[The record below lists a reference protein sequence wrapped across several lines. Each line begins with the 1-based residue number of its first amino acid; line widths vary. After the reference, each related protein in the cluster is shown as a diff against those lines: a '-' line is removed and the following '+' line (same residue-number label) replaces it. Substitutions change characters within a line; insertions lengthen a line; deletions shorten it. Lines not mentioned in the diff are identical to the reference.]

1 MNSHWRRQL
10 SQDNQTRPVY
20 PFFTVGPHLI
30 FSFSLLERQYSYL
43 PFQSPKKGGNISECW
58 ICQQKLWSVHNVGD
72 PLILSVT
79 NFSLVPNAT
88 VNYTHYPMRV
98 TYLVRLLQ
106 PGVPIPCFK
115 HSLTITILV
124 QLNTSTFTLFFL
136 IFKYNPLP
144 WDPILLLTL
153 SNINEIEIIVI
164 ECSQGHKPS
173 CKHMNNYIVFASL
186 KFGKQLRMKKVNK
199 YDIFYHY

>member
-1 MNSHWRRQL
+1 
-10 SQDNQTRPVY
+10 
-20 PFFTVGPHLI
+20 
-30 FSFSLLERQYSYL
+30 
-43 PFQSPKKGGNISECW
+43 
-58 ICQQKLWSVHNVGD
+58 
-72 PLILSVT
+72 
-79 NFSLVPNAT
+79 
-88 VNYTHYPMRV
+88 MRV

-124 QLNTSTFTLFFL
+124 QLNTSTFALFFL

-173 CKHMNNYIVFASL
+173 CKYMNNYIVFATL

-199 YDIFYHY
+199 YDIFIIIKIKWRKLKIAKNLKAKANILK